1 MSTSAITNVM
11 LAVHEK
17 KTNAVDLYKPIRLYI
32 SHHYSEAE
40 AVDNE
45 EDLSMIQQMRDEIEK
60 TTDSPD
66 ARRDLL
72 QRYFRALCVMESRF
86 PISNEKEHINTISF
100 TWFDAFKGKK
110 ASQQSIHYEKAAIM
124 FNLGAIYSQLA
135 LAADR
140 STPNGIKQACSSFQ
154 AAAGAFAY
162 LRDNISMKAS
172 LGSAT
177 MDVSFECAGMLEKLM
192 LAQAQE
198 CFFEKVISDKK
209 PPALC
214 SKVAKQVGLYYE
226 ETHASLSLP
235 PLSQHFDKAW
245 VAHVQL
251 KAAQFMG
258 EAYYRASLDLHEK
271 ENIAEEIARL
281 KVALSTLSNA
291 RKSSRGVVAPL
302 VETVSNLEKAITT
315 ALDKATKENDRVYL
329 MRIPSEASLA
339 PLSGASLVKSTGLA
353 DIVDA
358 SKEKMFKKLVPD
370 SSAKALSRY
379 TELLDDVVR
388 TQVER
393 LQQESEITRVKLKDM
408 NLPDSLHALDGSPV
422 IPEQLRMDVES
433 IQLDGGLSGLTASMG
448 QLQDLKRVNE
458 ELLIQVED
466 MLQRESDDDTQLR
479 SQFGSRWKRPPS
491 STAAKGFQERLSNL
505 AMKLKQASDMDARI
519 ERSIKDNWELMSILD
534 VKPIEASLPSLAVP
548 IMSLNGDEDAIVG
561 ALKQSLAQLEALG
574 SQRAGLEDALKEMKQ
589 KDNILPK
596 ILSTSGSCEDLFKR
610 ELAKYD
616 PICAE
621 VSKNVEAQGRLLL
634 QIMMQNKAFA
644 TVFNLEDFTASC
656 DRTFRHIGAAVA
668 KYWEIRDNI
677 SNSGI
682 KFYLSLKDSI
692 KILKNDCSEYV
703 MTRQAQKQETIE
715 SLQQQLA
722 GFSFQD
728 SSSMS
733 HALIRSEPKT
743 EPPPVPTS
751 SSHGFYATGGEPFS
765 SSQPQRGTS
774 TTLPQASSH
783 SYYAPVVTPTVPQSH
798 PGSVPQHNQSPN
810 YSVHLQPQQVSQH
823 HLGPLPQQN
832 DFKYPSNSAPQS
844 TSQYQFGPP
853 PQHFELNYAQRPAQS
868 LPNQQVRPL
877 PPNIDQSRYPT
888 QTPAPYYSNPPPLAA
903 PQHHVQP
910 PTRSSNPAGQSTQV
924 PAYYTDG
931 PGQGPRSS
939 YTVSSV
945 PSSVPP
951 PGPRMAPQQNYG
963 QPPYSGWQGSHY
975 GDAPLSY
982 VQQPSGPPRPPY
994 YQSPTPPPYYQPSH
1008 GRYYS

>member
-1 MSTSAITNVM
+1 
-11 LAVHEK
+11 
-17 KTNAVDLYKPIRLYI
+17 
-32 SHHYSEAE
+32 
-40 AVDNE
+40 
-45 EDLSMIQQMRDEIEK
+45 
-60 TTDSPD
+60 
-66 ARRDLL
+66 
-72 QRYFRALCVMESRF
+72 
-86 PISNEKEHINTISF
+86 
-100 TWFDAFKGKK
+100 
-110 ASQQSIHYEKAAIM
+110 
-124 FNLGAIYSQLA
+124 
-135 LAADR
+135 
-140 STPNGIKQACSSFQ
+140 
-154 AAAGAFAY
+154 
-162 LRDNISMKAS
+162 
-172 LGSAT
+172 
-177 MDVSFECAGMLEKLM
+177 
-192 LAQAQE
+192 
-198 CFFEKVISDKK
+198 
-209 PPALC
+209 
-214 SKVAKQVGLYYE
+214 
-226 ETHASLSLP
+226 
-235 PLSQHFDKAW
+235 
-245 VAHVQL
+245 
-251 KAAQFMG
+251 
-258 EAYYRASLDLHEK
+258 
-271 ENIAEEIARL
+271 
-281 KVALSTLSNA
+281 
-291 RKSSRGVVAPL
+291 
-302 VETVSNLEKAITT
+302 
-315 ALDKATKENDRVYL
+315 
-329 MRIPSEASLA
+329 
-339 PLSGASLVKSTGLA
+339 
-353 DIVDA
+353 
-358 SKEKMFKKLVPD
+358 
-370 SSAKALSRY
+370 
-379 TELLDDVVR
+379 
-388 TQVER
+388 
-393 LQQESEITRVKLKDM
+393 
-408 NLPDSLHALDGSPV
+408 
-422 IPEQLRMDVES
+422 
-433 IQLDGGLSGLTASMG
+433 
-448 QLQDLKRVNE
+448 
-458 ELLIQVED
+458 
-466 MLQRESDDDTQLR
+466 
-479 SQFGSRWKRPPS
+479 
-491 STAAKGFQERLSNL
+491 
-505 AMKLKQASDMDARI
+505 
-519 ERSIKDNWELMSILD
+519 
-534 VKPIEASLPSLAVP
+534 
-548 IMSLNGDEDAIVG
+548 MSLNGDEDAIVG

-924 PAYYTDG
+924 PPPNSDLVRYQPQTAAPYYSNQPSSVAPQHHARPPTINSNPDGQSTQVPAYYTDG